1 MLKAE
6 ILNLCIWIFLWSSN
20 WSIQLFIRHFHLS
33 LRIQDACFT
42 FPNYS
47 HCVLGNGFFL
57 LSVRYVVTSGKLSH
71 ISFTDICEVVLPLR
85 NKRGSDWRLSCGE
98 VSSLLKE
105 EGGKEN
111 VFFFFFNQVSINL
124 LSEQGWLLLEPFK
137 FSYKRNLST
146 QLIPKRKDIVIS
158 GTRW

>member
-20 WSIQLFIRHFHLS
+20 WSIQPFICHFQLS
-33 LRIQDACFT
+33 FRIQGACFT

-57 LSVRYVVTSGKLSH
+57 LSVRYFLTSRKLSH
-71 ISFTDICEVVLPLR
+71 ISFTGMCELVLPLR
-85 NKRGSDWRLSCGE
+85 NKRESDWRLSWGE

-111 VFFFFFNQVSINL
+111 VFF
-124 LSEQGWLLLEPFK
+124 LSGLHQFAFWTRLVATDTLAPLK
-137 FSYKRNLST
+137 FSYLKKIFPHSLF
-146 QLIPKRKDIVIS
+146 PKER
-158 GTRW
+158 TL